1 MARKR
6 QEAAAAGGKMTL
18 EQRLDNYRAD
28 GRKELTPRQLRR
40 AAHKARIAT
49 GEVLQRAGKV

>member
-1 MARKR
+1 MAKKR
-6 QEAAAAGGKMTL
+6 DEAVSGKKMSL
-18 EQRLDNYRAD
+18 EQRISNYRAD

-49 GEVLQRAGKV
+49 GEVAAKAAKA